1 MLESKIPRWLYW
13 GLIITFIVVNGY
25 FLFPVFRY
33 LRPTLT
39 LIVIAALLAFLLN
52 YPVGL
57 LVSWKLP
64 RGYAVAVVFLL
75 ALLILSTA
83 TLTLLPLLL
92 QQLNDFTRRLP
103 SWVDSGSRQL
113 QAFEAWAVDKNLPF
127 DVSALM
133 TQLEER
139 FAIEV
144 KTLPTYIINFLIGTF
159 DSSLELLITIV
170 LTFYLL
176 LHGESFWAGI
186 WQRLPSGWGNTF
198 QSSLKQSFQNYF
210 LGQATIALL
219 MSIAITTAFLVL
231 KVPFG
236 LLFGIVIG
244 ALVLIPLGDILGIV
258 SVSLLTSL
266 KSVGLGLEVLVVATV
281 IDQAIDNTLAPR
293 IFGNLV
299 GLNPV
304 WIIISLLLGAK
315 LGGAIGLILAVP
327 LAGAIKRID
336 GLKTETVVNV
346 EASPHQN

>member
-1 MLESKIPRWLYW
+1 MLENKFPRWLHL

-33 LRPTLT
+33 LQPTLI
-39 LIVIAALLAFLLN
+39 LIITAALLAFLLN
-52 YPVGL
+52 YLVGL
-57 LVSWKLP
+57 LISWKLK

-75 ALLILSTA
+75 SLVILGTV
-83 TLTLLPLLL
+83 TLTLVPLLL

-103 SWVDSGSRQL
+103 SWIDSGSRQL
-113 QAFEAWAVDKNLPF
+113 QAFEAWAIDKNLPF

-139 FAIEV
+139 FATEV
-144 KTLPTYIINFLIGTF
+144 KILPTYIINFLIGAF
-159 DSSLELLITIV
+159 DSSLELLVTIV

-176 LHGESFWAGI
+176 LHGESFWSGI
-186 WQRLPSGWGNTF
+186 WQRLPDDWGTAI

-210 LGQATIALL
+210 IGQATIALL
-219 MSIAITTAFLVL
+219 MSISITTAFLLL

-236 LLFGIVIG
+236 LLFGLAIG
-244 ALVLIPLGDILGIV
+244 ALVLIPLGDILGII

-266 KSVGLGLEVLVVATV
+266 KSVGLGLEVLIVATI

-315 LGGAIGLILAVP
+315 LGGVLGLILAVP
-327 LAGAIKRID
+327 LAGAIKKID
-336 GLKTETVVNV
+336 DFKTEKV
-346 EASPHQN
+346 ADPQ

>member
-113 QAFEAWAVDKNLPF
+113 QAFEVWAVDKNLPF

-144 KTLPTYIINFLIGTF
+144 KTLPT
-159 DSSLELLITIV
+159 
-170 LTFYLL
+170 
-176 LHGESFWAGI
+176 
-186 WQRLPSGWGNTF
+186 
-198 QSSLKQSFQNYF
+198 
-210 LGQATIALL
+210 
-219 MSIAITTAFLVL
+219 
-231 KVPFG
+231 
-236 LLFGIVIG
+236 
-244 ALVLIPLGDILGIV
+244 
-258 SVSLLTSL
+258 
-266 KSVGLGLEVLVVATV
+266 
-281 IDQAIDNTLAPR
+281 
-293 IFGNLV
+293 
-299 GLNPV
+299 
-304 WIIISLLLGAK
+304 
-315 LGGAIGLILAVP
+315 
-327 LAGAIKRID
+327 
-336 GLKTETVVNV
+336 
-346 EASPHQN
+346 